1 MNRIKQYFKAK
12 KAKIY
17 EKDYQFLLGFLNEK
31 ELEYFN
37 KLPVYEKRH
46 SLDVCYYLINKYG
59 IEDQDLLKSALFHDI
74 GKIKA
79 KITPE
84 RKAMAV
90 ILEKIP
96 FLAKFTEKH
105 IYFLKVYYN
114 HSEYSAEIC
123 REIGFNERVIDI
135 VRNHHDKNLIDE
147 DVIKLQEADEKN

>member
-12 KAKIY
+12 RAKIY

-59 IEDQDLLKSALFHDI
+59 IEDQDLLKAALFHDI

-79 KITPE
+79 KITLT
-84 RKAMAV
+84 KKVIGV

-96 FLAKFTEKH
+96 FLAKFLEKR
-105 IYFLKVYYN
+105 IYFLKIYYN
-114 HSEYSAEIC
+114 HPEYSTEIC
-123 REIGFNERVIDI
+123 KEIGLNERVVDI
-135 VRNHHDKNLIDE
+135 VRHHHGRNPTDE
-147 DVIKLQEADEKN
+147 DVIKLQEADKKN